1 MKISYCFSKVV
12 ETYLAEIRESPAL
25 ESKYYPGFQIM
36 LSIFRVIYAHSGD
49 MKLAYE
55 NTVHAGQLYIE
66 YMKQDPLHLKKDS
79 GYVTFI
85 YEKILSPMDLFSAT
99 ATANIIKLNKDAAEE
114 LSGLGEKCNQVF
126 EWSRGDELTLSERL
140 LRAPRLYDDAALTSL

>member
-12 ETYLAEIRESPAL
+12 ETYLAEIRDLPAL
-25 ESKYYPGFQIM
+25 KTKYYPGFHIM

-66 YMKQDPLHLKKDS
+66 YMKQDPMHLKKDS

-85 YEKILSPMDLFSAT
+85 YEKILSPINLFSAT
-99 ATANIIKLNKDAAEE
+99 TKTMLNEEAAEE
-114 LSGLGEKCNQVF
+114 LSRLGEKCNEVF
-126 EWSRGDELTLSERL
+126 EWARGDEVSLEERL
-140 LRAPRLYDDAALTSL
+140 LRSPRLYSGSSA